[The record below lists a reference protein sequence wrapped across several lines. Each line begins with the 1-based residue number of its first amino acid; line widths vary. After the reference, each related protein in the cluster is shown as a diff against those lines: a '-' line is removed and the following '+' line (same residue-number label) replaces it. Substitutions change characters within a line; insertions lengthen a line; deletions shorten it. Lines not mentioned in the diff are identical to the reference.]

1 MPTYEYRCPDGH
13 DFERFLKMSEATDTL
28 VCPVHGKTATRIISG
43 GAGLVFKG
51 SGFYITD
58 YGKDGKKD
66 QQKPAS
72 AAAGSDGKSS
82 DGKSSDGKSSDGKSA
97 DGKADGKS
105 GDSKASDGKSTE
117 GSKTS
122 DTKAPESKP
131 AKPAAT
137 TGSGKSGSGTT
148 E

>member
-28 VCPVHGKTATRIISG
+28 VCSVCGKPATRIISG
-43 GAGLVFKG
+43 GAGLLFKG

-66 QQKPAS
+66 QQKPAPAEG
-72 AAAGSDGKSS
+72 AA
-82 DGKSSDGKSSDGKSA
+82 
-97 DGKADGKS
+97 
-105 GDSKASDGKSTE
+105 ASDGKAGE
-117 GSKTS
+117 
-122 DTKAPESKP
+122 TKSSETKP
-131 AKPAAT
+131 APAVTPATT

>member
-13 DFERFLKMSEATDTL
+13 DFERFLKMSEATDIL
-28 VCPVHGKTATRIISG
+28 ACPVCGKPATRKISG

-66 QQKPAS
+66 QQKPAAEG
-72 AAAGSDGKSS
+72 AAAAEGKP
-82 DGKSSDGKSSDGKSA
+82 DTKAETKS
-97 DGKADGKS
+97 
-105 GDSKASDGKSTE
+105 DSKA
-117 GSKTS
+117 
-122 DTKAPESKP
+122 DTKAD
-131 AKPAAT
+131 AKPAPAASSTAT
-137 TGSGKSGSGTT
+137 TSSTKT

>member
-1 MPTYEYRCPDGH
+1 MPTYEYRCPEGH

-28 VCPVHGKTATRIISG
+28 TCPVHGKTATRIISG

-66 QQKPAS
+66 QKS
-72 AAAGSDGKSS
+72 AATGG
-82 DGKSSDGKSSDGKSA
+82 
-97 DGKADGKS
+97 GKAENSRASDSKDSSSS
-105 GDSKASDGKSTE
+105 GDSKSSGDSGSSGEKSVESKKSGDGK
-117 GSKTS
+117 G
-122 DTKAPESKP
+122 AESKSGDAKP
-131 AKPAAT
+131 AEAKPAAS

>member
-1 MPTYEYRCPDGH
+1 MPTYEYRCPEGH

-28 VCPVHGKTATRIISG
+28 TCPVHGKTATRIISG

-66 QQKPAS
+66 QKPA
-72 AAAGSDGKSS
+72 AASGGKVE
-82 DGKSSDGKSSDGKSA
+82 
-97 DGKADGKS
+97 
-105 GDSKASDGKSTE
+105 DSKASDSKGDSSSSGDSRSSGEKS
-117 GSKTS
+117 G
-122 DTKAPESKP
+122 ESKQSGDGKATESKSRD
-131 AKPAAT
+131 AKPAEAKPAPT